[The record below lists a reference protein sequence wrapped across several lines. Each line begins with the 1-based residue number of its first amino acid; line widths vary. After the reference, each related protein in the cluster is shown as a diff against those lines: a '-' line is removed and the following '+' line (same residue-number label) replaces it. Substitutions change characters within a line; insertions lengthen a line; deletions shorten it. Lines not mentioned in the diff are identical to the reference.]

1 MHGDVISERIRSN
14 PFAGWTWESFDG
26 FRIRVE
32 KPPGDVHA
40 MAGEPGDDSLF
51 GWVARRFNTG
61 WLTCDDGAGEVADF
75 VHVDPAG
82 LLTLVHVKAA
92 HGDGPRRGVAV
103 VPYQVVVAQAVKNLH
118 FVTDQEALR
127 RRLAEGASG
136 KACWSHGIRVPD
148 RSDLLEALELR
159 DATTPTRVIVVQTH
173 ISQSSYRRFA
183 EHRDDPQPIDDVLRL
198 HLVES
203 LLTSAAL
210 SVVGRGAQ
218 FTVIGSTV

>member
-1 MHGDVISERIRSN
+1 
-14 PFAGWTWESFDG
+14 
-26 FRIRVE
+26 
-32 KPPGDVHA
+32 
-40 MAGEPGDDSLF
+40 
-51 GWVARRFNTG
+51 
-61 WLTCDDGAGEVADF
+61 
-75 VHVDPAG
+75 
-82 LLTLVHVKAA
+82 
-92 HGDGPRRGVAV
+92 
-103 VPYQVVVAQAVKNLH
+103 VVAQAVKNLH

-159 DATTPTRVIVVQTH
+159 DATTPTRVIVVQPH
-173 ISQSSYRRFA
+173 IAQSSYRRLA
-183 EHRDDPQPIDDVLRL
+183 EHRDDPQPTDDVLRL